1 MSFQLDRFQTLQD
14 FHRDHII
21 DEVIRVEGGYVNNPN
36 DRGGETK
43 YGITRTTAESFRQLW
58 PKHGFGGNMRD
69 LPRSLA
75 VEIYR
80 LSYWDRNRCDQL
92 ASFHPLLAF
101 HVFDMAVN
109 GGSGL
114 IGKQLQR
121 VLNTLNRGA
130 KDYRDIVVDGA
141 IGNGTLD
148 ALLAY
153 ANRNGRK
160 GVANLVTILVMMQG
174 EFYISITEKR
184 PANEVFTNGWVE
196 RASSKMRLFMKFLQP
211 N

>member
-1 MSFQLDRFQTLQD
+1 MSFQLDKFQSIQD
-14 FHRDHII
+14 FNRDHII

-43 YGITRTTAESFRQLW
+43 YGITKAVADSFRSLW
-58 PKHGFGGNMRD
+58 SKHNYDGNMRN

-80 LSYWDRNRCDQL
+80 ISYWDKNKCEQL
-92 ASFHPLLAF
+92 SAVHPLLGF
-101 HVFDMAVN
+101 HVFDLAVN

-121 VLNTLNRGA
+121 LLNTLNRGA
-130 KDYRDIVVDGA
+130 RDYRDIAVDGS
-141 IGNGTLD
+141 IGNATLD
-148 ALLAY
+148 SLLAY

-160 GVANLVTILVMMQG
+160 GIANLVTVLVMMQG
-174 EFYISITEKR
+174 DFYIEISEKR

-196 RASSKMRLFMKFLQP
+196 RASSKMRLFMKFL
-211 N
+211 